1 MAGPRVASGVT
12 LIELLVVVTIMMT
25 VLGLVGGATVES
37 VDRARAQTELIS
49 LYGLFKKSSVRAFAS
64 GRSIDLRLEGAD
76 VSILIEG
83 RDPVQKQFEHL
94 LFDDQIVSFNRNGL
108 PDTLLV
114 TVKVRGISRQLDLH
128 AIFDNF
134 VAIDADEGEGYE
146 Y

>member
-1 MAGPRVASGVT
+1 
-12 LIELLVVVTIMMT
+12 MMT

-64 GRSIDLRLEGAD
+64 GSSLDLRLEGAVVD
-76 VSILIEG
+76 ILIEG
-83 RDPVQKQFEHL
+83 RDPIQKQFEHL
-94 LFDDQIVSFNRNGL
+94 LFDGQVVSFNRNGL

-128 AIFDNF
+128 SIFDNF
-134 VAIDADEGEGYE
+134 VVSDAVRGDFYE
-146 Y
+146 Q